1 MKAATVT
8 HADPAIAPDEASP
21 FAAMVRGLRARL
33 ESIPWSALAL
43 VARIAVFVVFWR
55 SGTVK
60 LDDWAGTL
68 TLFSD
73 EYKVPLLPPEVA
85 AVMAAGME
93 LGGSVLVLLGL
104 GTRLITAM
112 LLGMVAVIQLFV
124 YPEAWPTHVQ
134 WLAFMLPLLA
144 RGPGALSLDHLWW
157 RRARS

>member
-1 MKAATVT
+1 
-8 HADPAIAPDEASP
+8 
-21 FAAMVRGLRARL
+21 
-33 ESIPWSALAL
+33 
-43 VARIAVFVVFWR
+43 
-55 SGTVK
+55 VK

-73 EYKVPLLPPEVA
+73 EYRVPLLSPSIA
-85 AVMAAGME
+85 AVLAAGME

-104 GTRLITAM
+104 ATRLVVAL

-144 RGPGALSLDHLWW
+144 RGPGALSIDHLWW
-157 RRARS
+157 RRSVR

>member
-1 MKAATVT
+1 MSSTAKTLL
-8 HADPAIAPDEASP
+8 PDSAGLL
-21 FAAMVRGLRARL
+21 AHWRGLL
-33 ESIPWSALAL
+33 ERVPWSVLAL
-43 VARIAVFVVFWR
+43 VARVAVFVVFWR

-73 EYKVPLLPPEVA
+73 EYKVPLLPPELA
-85 AVMAAGME
+85 AKLAAGME

-104 GTRLITAM
+104 GTRVVTLA

-134 WLAFMLPLLA
+134 WLAFMLPLVA
-144 RGPGALSLDHLWW
+144 RGPGVLSLDHLIC
-157 RRARS
+157 RR